1 MSKNTEVQNERM
13 ELTGFV
19 LIALAFLFFFEAA
32 RELIGATYNM
42 NLATMSINSSV
53 AAIFAFFSPIIY
65 LCGLRRVSLHVL
77 VGGGGIVLALSRVGM
92 ALNPAAVVY
101 LIFAAVAVV
110 SFGIFF
116 PAVIAQFRAQK
127 SFGSN
132 TLAVLICATIGGAG
146 IDFVFRVLGDTFDIA
161 VYGVTAYRLTAL
173 LVVLPSV
180 LGFLAALVWW
190 YRANINVSA
199 GQNNGEPKKGFRA
212 LFGFSLGAVGLLH
225 SLFLGY
231 PNIIA
236 RWVDGSYSLAAVL
249 MGAALGGVLLLAAV
263 KKLHWLISDRGLI
276 VGSSVIILAF
286 IVLVYFPVPVLS
298 IVLGFLALAF
308 LPVLLG
314 NALAYLLQPG
324 ITVKQIAAF
333 MTVAAG
339 VLVLFLFLSVFSL
352 TWAFVPGVGFLRDQ
366 MGTIAMV
373 IVLLA
378 LLGTAAIRYSTS
390 GKLFTGSSIAS
401 IAHPH
406 VLAVLGVVI
415 IVVTASGVFIY
426 QSHPAEAGERLIV
439 MTYNIHQGYN
449 TEGKI
454 NPWELLEPIRS
465 ANPHIIALQ
474 ESDMNRISST
484 NVDIVQWLAHK
495 LDMYVYF
502 GPETKHQIYGVAIL
516 SKYPITFTET
526 YYLTSI
532 EDQRVLVRADIQFEG
547 RPLSIYAVHM
557 GLSEEDRTTQA
568 AEIVDIVSENTNCII
583 LMGDLNSIPGSPQIA
598 AFTAVLRDAWTSAGN
613 APMDPLGY
621 TSDSLDPQKRID
633 YILVSPELASR
644 VTHCQVIR
652 GAHGSDHLPVWAE
665 IV

>member
-1 MSKNTEVQNERM
+1 MSKNTKIQNERM

-32 RELIGATYNM
+32 RELVGATYNM

-53 AAIFAFFSPIIY
+53 VAIFAFFSPIIY
-65 LCGLRRVSLHVL
+65 LCGLRRVHPHIL
-77 VGGGGIVLALSRVGM
+77 VGGGGIVLALSRAGM

-101 LIFAAVAVV
+101 LLFAVVAVV

-116 PAVIAQFRAQK
+116 PAVIAQFRAQEGF
-127 SFGSN
+127 SSN
-132 TLAVLICATIGGAG
+132 TLAVLTCAVIGGAG
-146 IDFVFRVLGDTFDIA
+146 IDFVFRALGDTFDIA
-161 VYGVTAYRLTAL
+161 VYGVTANRLTAL
-173 LVVLPSV
+173 IVVLPLV
-180 LGFLAALVWW
+180 LGFLAVLVWW
-190 YRANINVSA
+190 CRASINTHT
-199 GQNNGEPKKGFRA
+199 GQSNDEPEKGFRA
-212 LFGFSLGAVGLLH
+212 LFGFSLGAVGLLYL
-225 SLFLGY
+225 LFLGY

-236 RWVDGSYSLAAVL
+236 RWVNGSYSLAAVL
-249 MGAALGGVLLLAAV
+249 MGAALGGILLLAAMQ
-263 KKLHWLISDRGLI
+263 KLYWLASDRGLI
-276 VGSSVIILAF
+276 VGSSITVLAF
-286 IVLVYFPVPVLS
+286 VVLVYFPVPVLS
-298 IVLGFLALAF
+298 IVLVFLALVF
-308 LPVLLG
+308 LPALLG
-314 NALAYLLQPG
+314 NTLAYLMQPG
-324 ITVKQIAAF
+324 ITVRQIAAF

-373 IVLLA
+373 VVLLA
-378 LLGTAAIRYSTS
+378 LLGTAAIRYSAS
-390 GKLFTGSSIAS
+390 GELFTGSSIAKPR
-401 IAHPH
+401 I
-406 VLAVLGVVI
+406 LAVLGVVI
-415 IVVTASGVFIY
+415 IVATASGVFIY
-426 QSHPAEAGERLIV
+426 QSHPAAEAGEELIV

-526 YYLTSI
+526 YYITSI

-568 AEIVDIVSENTNCII
+568 AEIVDIISENANCIL
-583 LMGDLNSIPGSPQIA
+583 LMGDLNSVPGSPQIA

-613 APMDPLGY
+613 SPMDPLGY